1 MEVEIKNKVICDL
14 RKLSFKANH
23 IFYRNDIKRYVKN
36 TSTLTK
42 SSYDVIDSVNIETH
56 NKCVISLLEY
66 ISSELDGNLSFEI
79 TETKGKDNKTIYYYG
94 RGIGMRSK
102 ARISESLVKDI
113 FAKYTRKI
121 MYNSPNTV
129 EYKVTISKDT

>member
-23 IFYRNDIKRYVKN
+23 IVYRNDINCYVKN

-42 SSYDVIDSVNIETH
+42 SSYAVIDNVNIETH

-79 TETKGKDNKTIYYYG
+79 TETKGKNNKTTYYG
-94 RGIGMRSK
+94 RGVGMRSK
-102 ARISESLVKDI
+102 ARISESLAKDI
-113 FAKYTRKI
+113 FSKYTRKI

-129 EYKVTISKDT
+129 EYKVTISKNT